1 MKTRTAFIIRIIGA
15 LLSMLGA
22 AIFCLLFVL
31 WSVEE
36 YSNYL
41 VPIWSMVLG
50 IGITFLGLI
59 CVKTGT
65 TSNYGPPVGNP
76 DFSSSTRHRT
86 KFLLF

>member
-1 MKTRTAFIIRIIGA
+1 MKTKTAIIIRIIGV

-31 WSVEE
+31 WRVEE
-36 YSNYL
+36 YSSYSA
-41 VPIWSMVLG
+41 PIWPMVIG

-76 DFSSSTRHRT
+76 DFNSSTHHRI